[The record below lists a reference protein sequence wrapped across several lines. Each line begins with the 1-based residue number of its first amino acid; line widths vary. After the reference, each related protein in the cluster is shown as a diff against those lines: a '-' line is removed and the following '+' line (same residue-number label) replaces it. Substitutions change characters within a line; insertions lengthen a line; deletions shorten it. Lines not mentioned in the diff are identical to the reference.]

1 VIKYIPQK
9 RSPMV
14 IFFEERLDEK
24 SIYISRENF
33 QTRRERY
40 TERSRAMLQYATS
53 TDKCRSQ
60 TLLEYFGEPGS
71 EACGE
76 CDICRIKKE
85 SVLRQEEFNL
95 IREEILAVL
104 NLQPLSPDELL
115 ERIAVHRDKV
125 VEVLQWLL
133 DNDELKLNGEMRLAV
148 SKK

>member
-1 VIKYIPQK
+1 
-9 RSPMV
+9 
-14 IFFEERLDEK
+14 
-24 SIYISRENF
+24 
-33 QTRRERY
+33 
-40 TERSRAMLQYATS
+40 MLQYASS

-71 EACGE
+71 QSCGE

-104 NLQPLSPDELL
+104 NLEPLSPDELF
-115 ERIAVHRDKV
+115 ERVAVHRDKV
-125 VEVLQWLL
+125 IEVLQWLL
-133 DNDELKLNGEMRLAV
+133 DNDELKLNGEMKITV